1 VTVNVDT
8 ELSSNAAKAISIP
21 PAGYQFEVTLANNA
35 APQGAQYLGLTVAGS
50 TDMTQI
56 NMLALR
62 GKADRNIL
70 A

>member
-1 VTVNVDT
+1 
-8 ELSSNAAKAISIP
+8 
-21 PAGYQFEVTLANNA
+21 
-35 APQGAQYLGLTVAGS
+35 LGLTVAGS